1 MTPADLTAKRSPGR
15 PPIGRQVNFSM
26 SPDMLAD
33 IDAAAERDGVSRS
46 EWVRQAVAE
55 KLRRT
60 R

>member
-1 MTPADLTAKRSPGR
+1 MTERKPGR
-15 PPIGRQVNFSM
+15 PPIGRQVNFAM

>member
-1 MTPADLTAKRSPGR
+1 MSKINPTKRGPGR
-15 PPIGRQVNFSM
+15 PAIGRQANFAM

-33 IDAAAERDGVSRS
+33 IDAAAEQDGVSRS